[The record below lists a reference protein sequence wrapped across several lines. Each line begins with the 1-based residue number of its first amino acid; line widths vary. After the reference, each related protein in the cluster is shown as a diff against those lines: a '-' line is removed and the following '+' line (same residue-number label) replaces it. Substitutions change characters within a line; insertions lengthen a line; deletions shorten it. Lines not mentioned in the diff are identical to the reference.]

1 MDVPQSS
8 FSDQNGLRTAPSA
21 DPQSAPDYGTLG
33 PGSDVVECVPSASQR
48 PRRIHPALLLVVMA
62 MGILLV
68 VLRGNAGGHQMV
80 SPDFDNFAPPL
91 GDAASGAPLPINSR
105 QLNHLKPQKQAE
117 TLLELAVSQSEG
129 AADQIS
135 TRVDRWQGRLK
146 WDSRMAA
153 LTTAAL
159 HSNDMQ
165 VRESGVEVELAAY
178 GLSRNSASL
187 EYLLQTAASSDHAQ
201 KIWALWALGLM
212 GNRGVETPRVVQ
224 VLSAHLKDVEEDS
237 RRWAVEGLALVAAKE
252 SIPLLLTAMHDD
264 SSALVREAA
273 ACGLAQSGMFT
284 PEQRWSAIPRL
295 LHYTDD
301 DSLDSQTRNWAFQVL
316 ADITRQRL
324 PNDSAAW
331 KNWYE
336 QTSRQ

>member
-1 MDVPQSS
+1 MDVPQPS
-8 FSDQNGLRTAPSA
+8 FLDQSGLKTAPIA
-21 DPQSAPDYGTLG
+21 GPQPSPNYGTLG
-33 PGSDVVECVPSASQR
+33 PGSDVVVCPPAARRS
-48 PRRIHPALLLVVMA
+48 RRIHPALLLIAMA

-80 SPDFDNFAPPL
+80 APDSENFAPAL
-91 GDAASGAPLPINSR
+91 ADAGSGVPPPINSR

-135 TRVDRWQGRLK
+135 ARVDRWQGKLK

-165 VRESGVEVELAAY
+165 VRASGVEVELAAY
-178 GLSRNSASL
+178 GLSTNSASL
-187 EYLLQTAASSDHAQ
+187 EYLLKTAASADHAQ

-212 GNRGVETPRVVQ
+212 GNRGVETPRVLQ
-224 VLSAHLKDVEEDS
+224 VLTEHLKDVEEDS
-237 RRWAVEGLALVAAKE
+237 RRWAVEGLALVGAKE
-252 SIPLLLTAMHDD
+252 SVPLLLTAMHDD
-264 SSALVREAA
+264 SSALVRQAA

-284 PEQRWSAIPRL
+284 RGQRWSAIPQL

-301 DSLDSQTRNWAFQVL
+301 AALDSQTRNWAFQAL
-316 ADITRQRL
+316 ADISGQRL

-331 KNWYE
+331 NNWYE
-336 QTSRQ
+336 RSSVQ

>member
-8 FSDQNGLRTAPSA
+8 FSDQNGLKAKPCA
-21 DPQSAPDYGTLG
+21 DPQAAPDYGTLG
-33 PGSDVVECVPSASQR
+33 PGSDVVVCARSAR
-48 PRRIHPALLLVVMA
+48 RGPRRAHPGVLLIAMA

-80 SPDFDNFAPPL
+80 SPDFNNFAPAL
-91 GDAASGAPLPINSR
+91 ADAGSPPPINSR
-105 QLNHLKPQKQAE
+105 QLDRLKPQKQAE
-117 TLLELAVSQSEG
+117 TLLELAVKQSEG
-129 AADQIS
+129 AVDQIS
-135 TRVDRWQGRLK
+135 TRIDRWQGGLK

-159 HSNDMQ
+159 HSNDLQ
-165 VRESGVEVELAAY
+165 VRASGVEVELAAY
-178 GLSRNSASL
+178 GLSTNSASL
-187 EYLLQTAASSDHAQ
+187 EYLLKTAESSDHAQ

-224 VLSAHLKDVEEDS
+224 VLTAHLKDVEEDS

-264 SSALVREAA
+264 SSALVRQAA

-284 PEQRWSAIPRL
+284 AEQRWSAIPQL

-301 DSLDSQTRNWAFQVL
+301 KSLDSQTRNWAFQAL
-316 ADITRQRL
+316 ADITQQRL
-324 PNDSAAW
+324 PNDAKVW
-331 KNWYE
+331 RNWFEKNSG
-336 QTSRQ
+336 Q

>member
-1 MDVPQSS
+1 MDVPQPS
-8 FSDQNGLRTAPSA
+8 FSDQNGLTTAPSA
-21 DPQSAPDYGTLG
+21 GPQLRPDYGTLG
-33 PGSDVVECVPSASQR
+33 PGCDVVECVQATPQR
-48 PRRIHPALLLVVMA
+48 PRRLHPALLLVVMA

-91 GDAASGAPLPINSR
+91 GDSGSGAPPPINSR
-105 QLNHLKPQKQAE
+105 QLDHLKPQRQAE
-117 TLLELAVSQSEG
+117 ALLELAVSQSDG

-135 TRVDRWQGRLK
+135 SRVDRWQGRLK

-159 HSNDMQ
+159 RSNDMH
-165 VRESGVEVELAAY
+165 VRASGVEVELSAY

-187 EYLLQTAASSDHAQ
+187 EYLIETAASSDHAQ

-212 GNRGVETPRVVQ
+212 GNRGVETPLVVQ
-224 VLSAHLKDVEEDS
+224 VLSAHLRDVEEDS
-237 RRWAVEGLALVAAKE
+237 RRWAVEGLALVATKE
-252 SIPLLLTAMHDD
+252 SVPLLLTAMHDD

-284 PEQRWSAIPRL
+284 PEQRWSAIPQL

-301 DSLDSQTRNWAFQVL
+301 ASLDSQTRNWAFQAL

-324 PNDSAAW
+324 PNDSSAW

-336 QTSRQ
+336 KSSGQ